1 VHHLVDEG
9 EIDERSLVNL
19 DTGAVQEQ
27 TQESHAL
34 DLAFD
39 APRRL
44 QRGAALELHDGTN
57 LSFVN
62 AVRSTAELHAIVPPL
77 ELGRELHVL
86 PIAGGRLALEVALA
100 CGCLETFPPHAPL
113 RLPTRSRVDEIV
125 DGEP

>member
-1 VHHLVDEG
+1 VNPLVDEG

-19 DTGAVQEQ
+19 DRGTVQEQ

-44 QRGAALELHDGTN
+44 QRGAVLELHYGTDI
-57 LSFVN
+57 SFVD
-62 AVRSTAELHAIVPPL
+62 AVGSTAQLYAIAPPL
-77 ELGRELHVL
+77 ELGGELHVL
-86 PIAGGRLALEVALA
+86 PIAGGRLALDVALA
-100 CGCLETFPPHAPL
+100 RLCLETFPPRAPL
-113 RLPTRSRVDEIV
+113 RLRTPSRVDEIV